1 MVEKGDGVVE
11 IGDGV
16 GFRGGD
22 VLVCF
27 GVNCFIGLE
36 CVGGSRGFRV
46 SCSWFGFMLIVI

>member
-1 MVEKGDGVVE
+1 MVE